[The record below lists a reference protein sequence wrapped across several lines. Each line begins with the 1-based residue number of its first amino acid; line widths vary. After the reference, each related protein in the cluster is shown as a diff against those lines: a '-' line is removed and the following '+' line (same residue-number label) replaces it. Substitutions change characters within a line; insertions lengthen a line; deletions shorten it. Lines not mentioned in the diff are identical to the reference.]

1 VSDVPRSGEAF
12 VITGLPEPPAA
23 APREAGSMPLPGSGG
38 PGETGDDGPEDE
50 VGGSGP
56 GRPGWWERL
65 GDRRATAVTAGVAGL
80 VLLGVLLVMAMV
92 TDGITFT
99 SQDTRPSEGST
110 ADAGVPGGGSPGEA
124 VPLPP
129 APSEEHTAAP
139 PQAADTPPS
148 SDLPGTGEGAT
159 ADDDEDDHD
168 DDEDDDHEEDE
179 DEDDDDH
186 DDEDED
192 EDDD

>member
-38 PGETGDDGPEDE
+38 PGEPGDGGPEEE

-139 PQAADTPPS
+139 PPAADTPS
-148 SDLPGTGEGAT
+148 SSGLPGTGKGAT
-159 ADDDEDDHD
+159 AVEDDDEDDHD

-179 DEDDDDH
+179 DDDH